1 MNEIINLSVQDIIVG
16 ISNEK
21 SQLLNYCILVG
32 KSTIF
37 QCRKNSM
44 KPSLELVKLH
54 QKYCTE
60 LFIAQKCN
68 ALNKFRNKWKF
79 KPL

>member
-37 QCRKNSM
+37 QCRKSNM
-44 KPSLELVKLH
+44 KPSLELFKVTLH
-54 QKYCTE
+54 QKYCTYIHTYIHILYLCSNFTE
-60 LFIAQKCN
+60 
-68 ALNKFRNKWKF
+68 
-79 KPL
+79 